1 MKKFNLN
8 KKYAL
13 ITGAGGLLGYEHAFA
28 LLEAGANVILTDI
41 NKKNLNS
48 NYVKLKKVFKKNK
61 VIKQL
66 LDVTKE
72 KKVKKIKKILD
83 NKNIFVSIL
92 INNASFNP
100 KNTKLNLFLF
110 ENYDLKSWKKEI
122 DVGLTG
128 AFVCSK
134 IFGSEMVKK
143 NNGVILNISS
153 DLSVISP
160 DQRLYNNKKKLK
172 NVKPVTYS
180 VAKTGLIGLT
190 RYLATYWADKNI
202 RCNAISPGGVY
213 NNHNKQFVKKIS
225 KLIPLGRMAKKD
237 EYRSAV
243 QFLCSDASS
252 YLTGQNLV
260 IDGGRSVW

>member
-1 MKKFNLN
+1 M
-8 KKYAL
+8 
-13 ITGAGGLLGYEHAFA
+13 
-28 LLEAGANVILTDI
+28 
-41 NKKNLNS
+41 
-48 NYVKLKKVFKKNK
+48 
-61 VIKQL
+61 
-66 LDVTKE
+66 
-72 KKVKKIKKILD
+72 
-83 NKNIFVSIL
+83 
-92 INNASFNP
+92 
-100 KNTKLNLFLF
+100 
-110 ENYDLKSWKKEI
+110 
-122 DVGLTG
+122 
-128 AFVCSK
+128 
-134 IFGSEMVKK
+134 
-143 NNGVILNISS
+143 
-153 DLSVISP
+153 ISP